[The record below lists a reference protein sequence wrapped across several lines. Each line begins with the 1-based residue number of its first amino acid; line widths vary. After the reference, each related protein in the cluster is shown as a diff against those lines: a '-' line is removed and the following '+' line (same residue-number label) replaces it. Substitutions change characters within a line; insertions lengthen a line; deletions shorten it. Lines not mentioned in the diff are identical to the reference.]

1 MLPRSTC
8 ASKAQTKTK
17 ARSINL
23 ISDLV
28 ETILGGCYHMRHS
41 KAIVFRQR
49 VFRQRAPK
57 SIAFCNGHCYRVF
70 DHVRFRLKSLTF
82 ENERRNYVPL
92 ESGRYRK
99 RPFLDL
105 SEPCAGRSRGCAC
118 REQPDKQCVAFR

>member
-23 ISDLV
+23 ISDLL

-41 KAIVFRQR
+41 KAI

-70 DHVRFRLKSLTF
+70 DRVRFRLKSLTF
-82 ENERRNYVPL
+82 ENERRNYVLL

-105 SEPCAGRSRGCAC
+105 SRKGRLR
-118 REQPDKQCVAFR
+118 